1 MTMTDTAE
9 RIRSAMIDAAIRA
22 YEDAGMSGLCLE
34 GRWEAAVSA
43 MRLFDLEPILET
55 TSEAGQK
62 S

>member
-1 MTMTDTAE
+1 MTMIDTAE

-34 GRWEAAVSA
+34 GRWEAAIGA
-43 MRLFDLEPILET
+43 MRMLDLEPILGPA
-55 TSEAGQK
+55 SEPGQK